1 MSAPS
6 KQVAEVL
13 HIGRPNIGNRADFQ
27 ARINDILDRRWLSN
41 NGKYVQEFEKRVCE
55 MLGVKHSIAVC
66 NATVGLEI
74 AIRALDLSGE
84 VIVPS
89 FTFIATA
96 HSLQWQQITPVFV
109 DIDPVTHNMDP
120 AKVEALITPRT
131 TAILAV
137 HLWGR
142 GCDVEALQEIADRH
156 KLKLLFDAAHAFGCS
171 HQGRMIG
178 GFGDAEVFSFHATKF
193 LNSLEGGMITT
204 NEDDLALR
212 MRRMQNFGFTGY
224 DQVES
229 IGTNGKMNEVSG
241 AMGITN
247 LECIDE
253 FIAANLAHYNRYR
266 EQLAGVCGLSVLTYD
281 EAEKCNFQYIVLDL
295 NSEAAGISR
304 DEVVQR
310 LHAQGVIARRYFYPG
325 CHRMEPYLSLYPEA
339 AVSLPETEKL
349 VNRLFCLPTGSS
361 LSTSDV
367 DRVCELVR
375 QIVAGR

>member
-1 MSAPS
+1 MSGKN
-6 KQVAEVL
+6 KQAEGVL
-13 HIGRPNIGNRADFQ
+13 HIGRPNIGNREDFN

-41 NGKYVQEFEKRVCE
+41 NGKYVQEFEKRVSE

-109 DIDPVTHNMDP
+109 DIDPTTHNVDP

-178 GFGDAEVFSFHATKF
+178 GFGAAEIFSFHATKF

-204 NEDDLALR
+204 NDDDLALR

-241 AMGITN
+241 AMGLTN
-247 LECIDE
+247 LESMDE
-253 FIAANLAHYNRYR
+253 FITANRAHYHRYR
-266 EQLAGVCGLSVLTYD
+266 EQLGALTGLSVLAYD
-281 EAEKCNFQYIVLDL
+281 EAEKCNFQYIVVDLDP
-295 NSEAAGISR
+295 EVAGISR
-304 DEVVQR
+304 DDLVQR
-310 LHAQGVIARRYFYPG
+310 LHEQGVIARRYFYPG
-325 CHRMEPYLSLYPEA
+325 CHRMEPYRTFFPEA
-339 AVSLPETEKL
+339 CASLPITEKL
-349 VNRLFCLPTGSS
+349 VHRLFCLPTGSS
-361 LSTSDV
+361 LSESDV
-367 DRVCELVR
+367 DRVCGLIR
-375 QIVAGR
+375 QIIPAK